1 MPTPYTLP
9 NFTFLRAGALLIL
22 AVFPHYTSTVPT
34 EPNETPTGVIR
45 LGSLLSTARID
56 SPLSSIQA
64 AADVDNLPD
73 LARTLELDEDF
84 EAFDPEEAGWRMEG
98 SSALEPTEGGQAFVL
113 RGLGGRAR
121 YGWVLPAE
129 PSTHY
134 VFRRRMKTAG
144 EPYADFAV
152 VEAKSEGRIS
162 VGGPFANHYM
172 AGRGLALKVHWPAA
186 PEADDEWHTASA
198 SFFTTPN
205 THSLAVILRQ
215 RVSQIAA
222 RGLDGALSFDDIR
235 LERVEPSPLQAMA
248 LLKARSPASGSDP
261 NLGIEKFGQFPP
273 LGDVGEAHGP
283 RDDNYSYR
291 YGLYAP
297 PRTELGFSMRVPKQ
311 ASLKLS
317 VCLSRETLPGD
328 AARFEVIAVAN
339 GTQTQLWS
347 HDARAEPDAWIWER
361 ARVDLGALAGQEI
374 ELVLRTTSLEGHPH
388 PIWGNPS
395 IETPPT
401 GKGPTN
407 VILIAV
413 DTLRADRMS
422 CYGYERPTTPH
433 LDALAADGVRFES
446 AVSNCNWT
454 CPSFASIFTG
464 LVPSRH
470 GVFSYGSRTP
480 LPEALLTL
488 AERFRNAGWATQ
500 AVVYKPPLYDG
511 GFEQGFD
518 VAHNVPRE
526 AVRGEDN
533 LAEALQWLEDVGPG
547 RNYLFLHFNDPHQPF
562 TQPAPFDR
570 AFGGDPSEANVELPY
585 SIYQDGYP
593 RSEKQRNVMRFLYDG
608 EVNYVDDRIGAF
620 LAALKERDLYDDA
633 VIGFVSDHG
642 EQLWEHGG
650 FGHGPA
656 FGLGD
661 ALFDEVVRVPLI
673 IKPGAGRYARGTVI
687 KTQVRG
693 FDVMPTLMELAGLPE
708 DESLD
713 ARSLGPF
720 LRPGAKEAPDRVAV
734 IETSGSRIALRNQK
748 WKYILT
754 YSGSPKENL
763 FDLQADPGETKD
775 VAERNDEVL
784 STLRM
789 QVLEYLL
796 LHRPGTYLVANARAH
811 KGNKDLQITG
821 IGSPTSFAGL
831 RGRTRSSKNAGTLVE
846 FSGEASGP
854 LLMVC
859 GVTVT
864 GRPALVGG
872 RDLPEDAVR
881 YEEGDLQ
888 ALARK
893 RSPTW
898 RLFSGPDPIPTTR
911 PQQQTMDARHLEVMR
926 ALGYVGDDED
936 SE

>member
-1 MPTPYTLP
+1 MSTPHTLP
-9 NFTFLRAGALLIL
+9 GLTLLGTGCFLAL
-22 AVFPHYTSTVPT
+22 AVFPHCTSVAAS
-34 EPNETPTGVIR
+34 EPDESSTGVIR
-45 LGSLLSTARID
+45 LGALLSSARID
-56 SPLSSIQA
+56 SPLSSIQG
-64 AADVDNLPD
+64 AADIDD
-73 LARTLELDEDF
+73 LTDLVRTLELDETF
-84 EAFDPEEAGWRMEG
+84 EAFDPDEAGWRMEG
-98 SSALEPTEGGQAFVL
+98 SSAVESTEDGQAFVL

-121 YGWVLPAE
+121 YGWVIPAE

-134 VFRRRMKTAG
+134 VFRRRIKTAG
-144 EPYADFAV
+144 ETYADFAV

-186 PEADDEWHTASA
+186 PEADNEWHTASA

-215 RVSQIAA
+215 RVSQIAG
-222 RGLDGALSFDDIR
+222 RGQVNALSFDDIR
-235 LERVEPSPLQAMA
+235 LERVEPSPEQAIA

-261 NLGIEKFGQFPP
+261 TLGIEKFGQFPP
-273 LGDVGEAHGP
+273 LGEVGETHGP

-297 PRTELGFSMRVPKQ
+297 PRTDLGFSMHVPAQ

-317 VCLSRETLPGD
+317 ACLSRETSPGD
-328 AARFEVIAVAN
+328 AARFEVLAVMD
-339 GTQTQLWS
+339 GEETSLWS
-347 HDARAEPDAWIWER
+347 HDAKAELEGWIWER
-361 ARVDLGALAGQEI
+361 ARVDLGPWSGLEI
-374 ELVLRTTSLEGHPH
+374 ELVLRTTSLKGHPH

-413 DTLRADRMS
+413 DTLRADRLS

-480 LPEALLTL
+480 LPETLLTL

-500 AVVYKPPLYDG
+500 SVVYKPPLYDG

-526 AVRGEDN
+526 AVRAEDN
-533 LAEALQWLEDVGPG
+533 LAEALQWLEDAGPG

-570 AFGGDPSEANVELPY
+570 AFGGDPSKENVELPY

-620 LAALKERDLYDDA
+620 LAALKERGLYDDA

-650 FGHGPA
+650 FGHGPS
-656 FGLGD
+656 FGGGD
-661 ALFDEVVRVPLI
+661 ALFDEVVHVPLI
-673 IKPGAGRYARGTVI
+673 IKPGAGKYARGTVV

-693 FDVMPTLMELAGLPE
+693 FDVTPTLMELAGLAE
-708 DESLD
+708 DADMD
-713 ARSLGPF
+713 ARSLAPF
-720 LRPGAKEAPDRVAV
+720 LKPDAKEAPDRIAV
-734 IETSGSRIALRNQK
+734 VETSGNRVALRNQN
-748 WKYILT
+748 WKYVLT
-754 YSGSPKENL
+754 YSSSPKENL
-763 FDLQADPGETKD
+763 YDLQSDPGETED
-775 VAERNDEVL
+775 VAEQNTEVV
-784 STLRM
+784 SILRM

-796 LHRPGTYLVANARAH
+796 VHRPGTYLVANAGVRA
-811 KGNKDLQITG
+811 GDEDLQVAG

-831 RGRTRSSKNAGTLVE
+831 RGKDRKSKEYGALVE
-846 FSGEASGP
+846 FSGESSSP
-854 LLMVC
+854 LLLVC
-859 GVTVT
+859 GVTLT
-864 GRPALVGG
+864 GPVGVVGG
-872 RDLPEDAVR
+872 EALPTESVR
-881 YEEGDLQ
+881 YQLGDLQ
-888 ALARK
+888 ALLHEPT
-893 RSPTW
+893 PTW
-898 RLFSGPDPIPTTR
+898 RLYRGPDPILTVQ
-911 PQQQTMDARHLEVMR
+911 PQQQTMDARHLEAMR
-926 ALGYVGDDED
+926 ALGYGGDDED
-936 SE
+936 S

>member
-1 MPTPYTLP
+1 MPIPLTLRG
-9 NFTFLRAGALLIL
+9 TACLGAGALLAL
-22 AVFPHYTSTVPT
+22 VVFAHNTSTARM
-34 EPNETPTGVIR
+34 EPSETPSGVIR
-45 LGSLLSTARID
+45 LGSLLSAARID
-56 SPLSSIQA
+56 SPLSSIPA
-64 AADVDNLPD
+64 AADVDNLSD
-73 LARTLELDEDF
+73 LARTLELDETF
-84 EAFDPEEAGWRMEG
+84 EAFDPDKAGWRMEDG
-98 SSALEPTEGGQAFVL
+98 SAVEPAEEGQAFVL

-134 VFRRRMKTAG
+134 VFRRKMKAAG
-144 EPYADFAV
+144 ETYADFAV
-152 VEAKSEGRIS
+152 IEAKSEGRIS

-186 PEADDEWHTASA
+186 PEADSEWHTASA

-215 RVSQIAA
+215 RVSQIAG
-222 RGLDGALSFDDIR
+222 RGQTGALSFDDIR
-235 LERVEPSPLQAMA
+235 LERVEPSPEQAIA
-248 LLKARSPASGSDP
+248 LLKARSQASGSDP
-261 NLGIEKFGQFPP
+261 DLGIEKFGQFPP

-297 PRTELGFSMRVPKQ
+297 PRTELGFSIRVPEE

-317 VCLSRETLPGD
+317 ACLSRETQAGD
-328 AARFEVIAVAN
+328 AARFEVLSVID
-339 GTQTQLWS
+339 GEETTLWS
-347 HDARAEPDAWIWER
+347 HDAKAEPGGWIWER
-361 ARVDLGALAGQEI
+361 GRVGLGSLAGREI
-374 ELVLRTTSLEGHPH
+374 ELVLRTTALEGHPH

-401 GKGPTN
+401 GAGPRN

-413 DTLRADRMS
+413 DTLRADRLS
-422 CYGYERPTTPH
+422 CYGYERATTPH
-433 LDALAADGVRFES
+433 LDALAADGVRFAS
-446 AVSNCNWT
+446 VASNCNWT

-480 LPEALLTL
+480 LPEALLTI

-500 AVVYKPPLYDG
+500 SVVYKPPLYDG

-533 LAEALQWLEDVGPG
+533 LAEALQWLEDAGPG

-570 AFGGDPSEANVELPY
+570 AFGGDPSQANVELPY
-585 SIYQDGYP
+585 SIYQDGFP
-593 RSEKQRNVMRFLYDG
+593 RTEKQRNVMRFLYDG

-620 LAALKERDLYDDA
+620 LIALKERGLYDDA

-656 FGLGD
+656 FGGGD

-673 IKPGAGRYARGTVI
+673 IKPGAGEYARGTVV

-693 FDVMPTLMELAGLPE
+693 FDVTPTLMELAGLPE
-708 DESLD
+708 DTDLD
-713 ARSLGPF
+713 AHSLAAF
-720 LRPGAKEAPDRVAV
+720 LQPDAKEAPDRLAV
-734 IETSGSRIALRNQK
+734 IETSGNRVAIRNQN
-748 WKYILT
+748 WKYVLT
-754 YSGSPKENL
+754 YSSSPKENL
-763 FDLQADPGETKD
+763 FDLQADPGETED
-775 VAERNDEVL
+775 VAEQNAEAL
-784 STLRM
+784 SNLRM
-789 QVLEYLL
+789 QVLDYLL
-796 LHRPGTYLVANARAH
+796 LHRPGTYLVANAGVRD
-811 KGNKDLQITG
+811 GDEDLQVAG

-831 RGRTRSSKNAGTLVE
+831 RGRARKSKDHGPVVE
-846 FSGEASGP
+846 FSGESSGP
-854 LLMVC
+854 LLLVC
-859 GVTVT
+859 GVTLT
-864 GRPALVGG
+864 GPVSVIDGVN
-872 RDLPEDAVR
+872 LPSEAAR
-881 YEEGDLQ
+881 YQSGDLQ
-888 ALARK
+888 TLLLESAPAWHLYR
-893 RSPTW
+893 
-898 RLFSGPDPIPTTR
+898 GPDPVPTTQ
-911 PQQQTMDARHLEVMR
+911 PQQQTMDARHLEAMR
-926 ALGYVGDDED
+926 ALGYGGDDED
-936 SE
+936 S

>member
-1 MPTPYTLP
+1 MLG
-9 NFTFLRAGALLIL
+9 AGALLAL
-22 AVFPHYTSTVPT
+22 AAIPQY
-34 EPNETPTGVIR
+34 TPTAATKPDGSPAGVIR
-45 LGSLLSTARID
+45 LGSLLGGARID
-56 SPLSSIQA
+56 SPLGSIQA
-64 AADVDNLPD
+64 AADVDDFPD
-73 LARTLELDEDF
+73 LARTVEIDESF
-84 EAFDPEEAGWRMEG
+84 ESFDPEKAGWRMEG
-98 SSALEPTEGGQAFVL
+98 SSAVEAVDEGHAFVL

-134 VFRRRMKTAG
+134 VFRRKMKTAG
-144 EPYADFAV
+144 EAYADFAV
-152 VEAKSEGRIS
+152 VEAKSQGRIS

-215 RVSQIAA
+215 RVSQIAG
-222 RGLDGALSFDDIR
+222 RGQTGTLSFDDLR
-235 LERVEPSPLQAMA
+235 LERVEPSPEQAMA

-261 NLGIEKFGQFPP
+261 GLGIEKFGQFPP

-297 PRTELGFSMRVPKQ
+297 PRTELGFSIRVPKQ
-311 ASLKLS
+311 ASLKFS
-317 VCLSRETLPGD
+317 ACLSRETRVGD
-328 AARFEVIAVAN
+328 AARFEVLALRD
-339 GTQTQLWS
+339 GKETSLWS
-347 HDARAEPDAWIWER
+347 HDAKAEPESWVWEGG
-361 ARVDLGALAGQEI
+361 RVDLGPFAEQEI
-374 ELVLRTTSLEGHPH
+374 ELVLRTTALKGHPH
-388 PIWGNPS
+388 PIWGNPAV
-395 IETPPT
+395 EMPPT
-401 GKGPTN
+401 GKGPRN

-433 LDALAADGVRFES
+433 LDALAKDGVRFES

-480 LPEALLTL
+480 LPDTLLTL

-533 LAEALQWLEDVGPG
+533 LIEALQWLEDAGPG

-562 TQPAPFDR
+562 TQPEPFDR
-570 AFGGDPSEANVELPY
+570 AFGGDPSAANVELPY

-620 LAALKERDLYDDA
+620 LTALKDRDLYDDA

-656 FGLGD
+656 FGGGD
-661 ALFDEVVRVPLI
+661 ALFDEVVHVPLI
-673 IKPGAGRYARGTVI
+673 IKPGAGRFARGRVI

-693 FDVMPTLMELAGLPE
+693 FDVTPTLMELAGLPE
-708 DESLD
+708 DEDLD
-713 ARSLGPF
+713 ALSLASF
-720 LRPGAKEAPDRVAV
+720 LRPGAKEQPDRVAV
-734 IETSGSRIALRNQK
+734 IETSGSRVALRNQN

-754 YSGSPKENL
+754 YSSSPKENL
-763 FDLQADPGETKD
+763 YDLQADPGETKD
-775 VAERNDEVL
+775 VAEKNEKVVTD
-784 STLRM
+784 LRM

-811 KGNKDLQITG
+811 KGKDDFQITG
-821 IGSPTSFAGL
+821 ISAPTSFAGL
-831 RGRTRSSKNAGTLVE
+831 RGRMRTSKKDGPVVE
-846 FSGEASGP
+846 FSGEAAGS
-854 LLMVC
+854 LLMMC
-859 GVTVT
+859 KVTLT
-864 GRPALVGG
+864 GLPSVVDGK
-872 RDLPEDAVR
+872 DLPEEAVR
-881 YEEGDLQ
+881 YQEGDLQ
-888 ALARK
+888 ALLR
-893 RSPTW
+893 RSSPTW
-898 RLFSGPDPIPTTR
+898 RLYSGPNPIPTTHR
-911 PQQQTMDARHLEVMR
+911 QQQTMDARHLKAMR
-926 ALGYVGDDED
+926 ALGYGGDDED
-936 SE
+936 S

>member
-1 MPTPYTLP
+1 L
-9 NFTFLRAGALLIL
+9 AL
-22 AVFPHYTSTVPT
+22 AVFPFYTSTAHT
-34 EPNETPTGVIR
+34 EPNETPSGVIR
-45 LGSLLSTARID
+45 LGSLLATARID

-64 AADVDNLPD
+64 AADVDD
-73 LARTLELDEDF
+73 FSALARTLELDEDF
-84 EAFDPEEAGWRMEG
+84 EAFDSEGAGWRMEG
-98 SSALEPTEGGQAFVL
+98 SSAVESTEGGQAFVL

-152 VEAKSEGRIS
+152 IEAKSEGRIS

-172 AGRGLALKVHWPAA
+172 AGRGLALKVHWPSA
-186 PEADDEWHTASA
+186 PETDNEWHTASA

-205 THSLAVILRQ
+205 TRSLAVILRQ
-215 RVSQIAA
+215 RVSQIAG
-222 RGLDGALSFDDIR
+222 RGQVNALSFDDIR
-235 LERVEPSPLQAMA
+235 LERVEPSPEQAIA

-261 NLGIEKFGQFPP
+261 TLGIEKFGQFPP

-297 PRTELGFSMRVPKQ
+297 PRTELGFSMHVPKQ

-317 VCLSRETLPGD
+317 ACLSRETQAGD
-328 AARFEVIAVAN
+328 AARFEVIAVVN
-339 GTQTQLWS
+339 GEEMPLWS
-347 HDARAEPDAWIWER
+347 HDAKAEPDDWIWER
-361 ARVDLGALAGQEI
+361 GRVDLGSLAGQEI
-374 ELVLRTTSLEGHPH
+374 ELVLRTTALKGHPH

-401 GKGPTN
+401 GKGPRN

-413 DTLRADRMS
+413 DTLRADRLS

-446 AVSNCNWT
+446 VVSNCNWT

-480 LPEALLTL
+480 LPETLLTL

-526 AVRGEDN
+526 AVRAEDN
-533 LAEALQWLEDVGPG
+533 LTEALQWLEDAGPG

-570 AFGGDPSEANVELPY
+570 AFGGDPSQANVELPY

-620 LAALKERDLYDDA
+620 LTALKERGLYDDA

-656 FGLGD
+656 FGGGD

-673 IKPGAGRYARGTVI
+673 VKPGAGKYARGTVI

-693 FDVMPTLMELAGLPE
+693 FDVTPTLMELAGLPE
-708 DESLD
+708 DTDMD
-713 ARSLGPF
+713 ARSLASF
-720 LRPGAKEAPDRVAV
+720 LQPDAKEAPDRIAV
-734 IETSGSRIALRNQK
+734 VETSGNRVAIRNQN
-748 WKYILT
+748 WKYVLT
-754 YSGSPKENL
+754 YSSSPKENL
-763 FDLQADPGETKD
+763 YDLQSDPGEKED
-775 VAERNDEVL
+775 VAEQNAEVV

-796 LHRPGTYLVANARAH
+796 MHRPGTYLVANAGVRDGDA
-811 KGNKDLQITG
+811 DLQVAG

-831 RGRTRSSKNAGTLVE
+831 RGRVRTSKDHGPVVE
-846 FSGEASGP
+846 FSGESSSP
-854 LLMVC
+854 LLLVC
-859 GVTVT
+859 GVTLT
-864 GRPALVGG
+864 GSVRVIDGET
-872 RDLPEDAVR
+872 LPTESVR
-881 YEEGDLQ
+881 YQSGDLQ
-888 ALARK
+888 ALLHEPN
-893 RSPTW
+893 PTW
-898 RLFSGPDPIPTTR
+898 YLYRGPDPIPTFQ
-911 PQQQTMDARHLEVMR
+911 PQQQTMDARHLEAMR
-926 ALGYVGDDED
+926 ALGYGGDDED
-936 SE
+936 S